1 MLHVIEMKNAISKLS
16 IFITCNMHL
25 VYMHMHLDKYA
36 SAPNTILTLNR
47 LLSIS
52 ILLFIMLSLPKLP
65 TTNKSVPIIFK
76 TPSPFYSTSS
86 LDKKKR
92 INVKLSSQR
101 TGKTR
106 QKNRLAG
113 KERKLGEEL
122 GTACN

>member
-1 MLHVIEMKNAISKLS
+1 MKNAISKLS
-16 IFITCNMHL
+16 IFITCNTHL
-25 VYMHMHLDKYA
+25 VYMHIHLDKYA
-36 SAPNTILTLNR
+36 SALNTILTLNR

-76 TPSPFYSTSS
+76 TPSPFYSIRQ
-86 LDKKKR
+86 KKR
-92 INVKLSSQR
+92 INVKLSPQR

-106 QKNRLAG
+106 QKNGLAG

>member
-52 ILLFIMLSLPKLP
+52 ILLFIMLIP
-65 TTNKSVPIIFK
+65 NF
-76 TPSPFYSTSS
+76 PFPNF
-86 LDKKKR
+86 LQ
-92 INVKLSSQR
+92 INPYL
-101 TGKTR
+101 
-106 QKNRLAG
+106 
-113 KERKLGEEL
+113 
-122 GTACN
+122 

>member
-16 IFITCNMHL
+16 IFITCNTHL
-25 VYMHMHLDKYA
+25 VYMHIHLDKYA
-36 SAPNTILTLNR
+36 SALNTILTLNR

-76 TPSPFYSTSS
+76 IPSPFYSIRQ
-86 LDKKKR
+86 KKR

-101 TGKTR
+101 TRKTR
-106 QKNRLAG
+106 QKNGLAG

>member
-16 IFITCNMHL
+16 IFITCNTHL
-25 VYMHMHLDKYA
+25 VYMHIHLDKYA

-76 TPSPFYSTSS
+76 TPSPFYSIRQ
-86 LDKKKR
+86 KKR